1 MPEAAALQ
9 ISQRKS
15 HEQSKKN
22 FSENVRLGQTGPFR
36 ASLTVISQRIIL
48 GLIIGVIA

>member
-1 MPEAAALQ
+1 MPEAAASCRFQ
-9 ISQRKS
+9 EKS
-15 HEQSKKN
+15 REQSPRNFLKN
-22 FSENVRLGQTGPFR
+22 MRLGQTGPFR